1 MKLRYGDDKRKK
13 KSVDLNSDHNFRLS
27 LQYYTD
33 ALPRHNGSLDRAQ
46 HGKVEELI
54 ISMC

>member
-33 ALPRHNGSLDRAQ
+33 TTGVLTEPNTEKLRS
-46 HGKVEELI
+46 
-54 ISMC
+54 